1 MLPLANIF
9 QPLID
14 VFKPVLVF
22 FHDSIGLGWGGAI
35 IALTVCVRALLLP
48 LAVKQYRSMKAL
60 QEIAP
65 ELKKVQD
72 KYKDDKQRQQQEVM
86 KFYQENKVNPLA
98 SCLPLVAQLPVFLSL
113 YYMLR
118 TDLKHEICGIPLSQA
133 SSLVCEQVQPG
144 SAQFLFIPDLTDKA
158 TGGVLAVLIVLYVSS
173 QLLSSILMPATVD
186 KTQRMIFMALPF
198 LFVPFIIRFPA
209 GLLVYWITTNLWT
222 VSQQTALRKIM
233 GAPKPPPLNPDGTR
247 PGPFDELLKQ
257 FRKPQ
262 PAPAANGGKG
272 AAKGANAP
280 ARKRQPAGVSSG
292 SGSGS
297 GSGGSESTPKSSNG
311 GTTTPREPGAKPPP
325 PPRKRAKKRS
335 GRRR

>member
-22 FHDSIGLGWGGAI
+22 FHDSIGLGWGWAI
-35 IALTVCVRALLLP
+35 VALTVCVRALLLP

-65 ELKKVQD
+65 ELKKVQE

-118 TDLKHEICGIPLSQA
+118 TDLKTEICGIPPAQA
-133 SSLVCEQVQPG
+133 ANLVCEQVQPG
-144 SAQFLFIPDLTDKA
+144 SGQFLFIPDLTDKA
-158 TGGVLAVLIVLYVSS
+158 TGGVLVVLIILYVSS

-198 LFVPFIIRFPA
+198 IFVPFIIRFPA
-209 GLLVYWITTNLWT
+209 GLIVYWITTNLWT

-262 PAPAANGGKG
+262 PEPATNGGKG
-272 AAKGANAP
+272 GAGAP
-280 ARKRQPAGVSSG
+280 ERKRQPAGVSSG
-292 SGSGS
+292 SSSGS
-297 GSGGSESTPKSSNG
+297 SGKSSGGSSAS
-311 GTTTPREPGAKPPP
+311 TPREPGAKPPP

>member
-1 MLPLANIF
+1 MPILANIF

-14 VFKPVLVF
+14 VFEPVLVF
-22 FHDSIGLGWGGAI
+22 FHDTVGFGWGWSI
-35 IALTVCVRALLLP
+35 VALTICVRALLLP
-48 LAVKQYRSMKAL
+48 LAIKQYRSMKAL

-65 ELKKVQD
+65 ELRKVQE

-98 SCLPLVAQLPVFLSL
+98 SCLPLVAQLPVFLAL

-118 TDLKHEICGIPLSQA
+118 TDLKEEICGTRA
-133 SSLVCEQVQPG
+133 SDVVCEQVDPG
-144 SAQFLFIPDLTDKA
+144 SGAFLFIPDLTDKA
-158 TGGVLAVLIVLYVSS
+158 TGWVLVVLIVLYVGS
-173 QLLSSILMPATVD
+173 QLLSTILMPSTID

-198 LFVPFIIRFPA
+198 IFVPFIIQFPS
-209 GLLVYWITTNLWT
+209 GLIVYWITTNLWT

-247 PGPFDELLKQ
+247 PGPFDEIIKQ
-257 FRKPQ
+257 FKRQ
-262 PAPAANGGKG
+262 PAQEPANGGK
-272 AAKGANAP
+272 AKSGE
-280 ARKRQPAGVSSG
+280 RSKQPAGVSTSAA
-292 SGSGS
+292 
-297 GSGGSESTPKSSNG
+297 EKAPR
-311 GTTTPREPGAKPPP
+311 TPREPGAKPPP

>member
-1 MLPLANIF
+1 MPPLANIF

-14 VFKPVLVF
+14 VFEPVLVF
-22 FHDSIGLGWGGAI
+22 FHDEVGLAWGWSIV
-35 IALTVCVRALLLP
+35 ALTICVRALLLP
-48 LAVKQYRSMKAL
+48 LAIKQYRSMKAL

-65 ELKKVQD
+65 ELKKVQER
-72 KYKDDKQRQQQEVM
+72 YKDDKQRQQQEVM

-98 SCLPLVAQLPVFLSL
+98 SCLPLVLQLPVFLAL

-118 TDLKHEICGIPLSQA
+118 TDLKEEICGTRA
-133 SSLVCEQVQPG
+133 ANVVCEQVSPG
-144 SAQFLFIPDLTDKA
+144 SGQFLFIPDLTDKA
-158 TGGVLAVLIVLYVSS
+158 TGGVLVVLIVLYVSS

-198 LFVPFIIRFPA
+198 IFVPFIIQFPA
-209 GLLVYWITTNLWT
+209 GLIVYWITTNLWT

-247 PGPFDELLKQ
+247 PGPFDEILKQ
-257 FRKPQ
+257 FRKP
-262 PAPAANGGKG
+262 PAEPANGGKG
-272 AAKGANAP
+272 KGAGGGEKP
-280 ARKRQPAGVSSG
+280 ARKRQPAAVSSGGGSSAKSSG
-292 SGSGS
+292 SGGG
-297 GSGGSESTPKSSNG
+297 GSGGNG
-311 GTTTPREPGAKPPP
+311 GNGGGTSREPGAKPPP

>member
-1 MLPLANIF
+1 MPPLANIF

-14 VFKPVLVF
+14 VFEPVLVF
-22 FHDSIGLGWGGAI
+22 FHDEVGLAWGWSIV
-35 IALTVCVRALLLP
+35 ALTICVRALLLP
-48 LAVKQYRSMKAL
+48 LAIKQYRSMKAL

-65 ELKKVQD
+65 ELKKVQER
-72 KYKDDKQRQQQEVM
+72 YKDDKQRQQQEVM

-98 SCLPLVAQLPVFLSL
+98 SCLPLVLQLPVFLAL

-118 TDLKHEICGIPLSQA
+118 TDLKEEICGTRA
-133 SSLVCEQVQPG
+133 ANVVCEQVSPG
-144 SAQFLFIPDLTDKA
+144 SGQFLFIPDLTDKA
-158 TGGVLAVLIVLYVSS
+158 TGGVLVVLIVLYVSS

-198 LFVPFIIRFPA
+198 IFVPFIIGFPA
-209 GLLVYWITTNLWT
+209 GLIVYWITTNLWT

-247 PGPFDELLKQ
+247 PGPFDEILKQ
-257 FRKPQ
+257 FRKP
-262 PAPAANGGKG
+262 PAEPANGGKG
-272 AAKGANAP
+272 KGAGGGEKP
-280 ARKRQPAGVSSG
+280 ARKRQPAAVSSGGGSSAKSSG
-292 SGSGS
+292 SGGG
-297 GSGGSESTPKSSNG
+297 GSGGNG
-311 GTTTPREPGAKPPP
+311 GNGGGTSREPGAKPPP

>member
-65 ELKKVQD
+65 ELKKVQE

-98 SCLPLVAQLPVFLSL
+98 SCLPLVLQLPVFLSL

-133 SSLVCEQVQPG
+133 SNLVCEQVQPG

-272 AAKGANAP
+272 GKSGGTP

-297 GSGGSESTPKSSNG
+297 KASESSEKSSNG
-311 GTTTPREPGAKPPP
+311 GGGSTPRDPGAKPPP

>member
-22 FHDSIGLGWGGAI
+22 FHDTVGLGWGWAI
-35 IALTVCVRALLLP
+35 VALTICVRALLLP
-48 LAVKQYRSMKAL
+48 LAIKQYRSMKAL

-65 ELKKVQD
+65 ELKKVQER
-72 KYKDDKQRQQQEVM
+72 YKDDKQRQQQEVM

-98 SCLPLVAQLPVFLSL
+98 SCLPLVLQLPVFLAL

-118 TDLKHEICGIPLSQA
+118 TDLKEEICGTRA
-133 SSLVCEQVQPG
+133 ADVVCEQVSPG
-144 SAQFLFIPDLTDKA
+144 SGQFLFIPDLTDKA
-158 TGGVLAVLIVLYVSS
+158 TGWVLVVLIVLYVSS

-198 LFVPFIIRFPA
+198 IFVPFIIQFPA
-209 GLLVYWITTNLWT
+209 GLIVYWITTNLWT

-247 PGPFDELLKQ
+247 PGPFDEILKQ
-257 FRKPQ
+257 FRKPPAEQ
-262 PAPAANGGKG
+262 PSNGGKG
-272 AAKGANAP
+272 GGKGGGEKP
-280 ARKRQPAGVSSG
+280 ARKRQTAAVSSG
-292 SGSGS
+292 GGSSSGKGS
-297 GSGGSESTPKSSNG
+297 GSGGGGGSGGNG
-311 GTTTPREPGAKPPP
+311 GGTPREPGAKPPP

>member
-1 MLPLANIF
+1 MSPLANIF

-14 VFKPVLVF
+14 VFEPVLVF
-22 FHDSIGLGWGGAI
+22 FHDEVGLAWGWSIV
-35 IALTVCVRALLLP
+35 ALTICVRALLLP
-48 LAVKQYRSMKAL
+48 LAIKQYRSMKAL

-65 ELKKVQD
+65 ELKKVQER
-72 KYKDDKQRQQQEVM
+72 YKDDKQRQQQEVM

-98 SCLPLVAQLPVFLSL
+98 SCLPLVLQLPVFLAL

-118 TDLKHEICGIPLSQA
+118 TDLKEEICGTRA
-133 SSLVCEQVQPG
+133 ADVVCEQVSPG
-144 SAQFLFIPDLTDKA
+144 SGQFLFIPDLTDKA
-158 TGGVLAVLIVLYVSS
+158 TGWVLVVLIVLYVSS

-198 LFVPFIIRFPA
+198 IFVPFIIQFPA
-209 GLLVYWITTNLWT
+209 GLIVYWITTNLWT

-247 PGPFDELLKQ
+247 PGPFDEILKQ
-257 FRKPQ
+257 FRKPPAEQ
-262 PAPAANGGKG
+262 PSNGGKG
-272 AAKGANAP
+272 GKGGGEKP
-280 ARKRQPAGVSSG
+280 ARKRQAAAVSSGGGSSGKG
-292 SGSGS
+292 SGSGY
-297 GSGGSESTPKSSNG
+297 GGGGGGGNG
-311 GTTTPREPGAKPPP
+311 GGTPREPGAKPPP